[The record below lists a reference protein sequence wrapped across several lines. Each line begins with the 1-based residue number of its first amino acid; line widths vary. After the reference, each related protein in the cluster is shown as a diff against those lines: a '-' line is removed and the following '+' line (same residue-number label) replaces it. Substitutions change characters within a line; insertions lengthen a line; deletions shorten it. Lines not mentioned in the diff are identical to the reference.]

1 MLSELR
7 MALIIINKVKYC
19 NIIRMSLGR
28 RMMMAVAALLLPF
41 YTAVAAYIHVDYDYK
56 GATAAEAAYL
66 ALAKAES
73 LNTESI
79 NDILDHYSSAEVA
92 SAGIWLSKFL
102 ERKALKDEGPFG
114 KTENHYYKVIL
125 FMVERR
131 ITPRI
136 IRIGR
141 ELLHHPDQ
149 FLYWGPYLFKT
160 CEDVMNLCAQF
171 EAIVTNGKM
180 SFSGVDFVQLSP
192 ALQEYFDFSKLGN
205 VNWQETWDRIT
216 NFPTPTWEDFREDF
230 KQLFDQVSPVNLAIA
245 GEESIM
251 GRASHIFDRFAEAPT
266 SIPDMLDKVED
277 AFSSVTSEAA
287 IRSILEGVIGDL
299 KDSLAVTKLFNLGN
313 YNVGN
318 YINNYVNQLMG
329 EFYTQLWYIYHTTG
343 GSSSEYSL
351 PYYTQTYNI
360 VLTTPDAHGILL
372 FSETYDSRSNNLENF
387 SKHFYQK
394 FAEYSNSYASSGTV
408 AIRIDDKVNHTP
420 STTNTIGNRIIDYEA
435 LFDSRTNHEVVFE
448 KEFEQRR
455 KTLQDTIEYPNAF
468 VPRVQYCIGKGEKHY
483 YQLESSET
491 VRNAGTASFT
501 VSCHDQVELAK
512 GGFNFKVNE
521 RYDPSKKNEYAY
533 PKGMIPEKK
542 PEDTS
547 LWEQKIEELEG
558 KIKKNEDDIADYQQ
572 QITDIQAVADT
583 TSNYSD
589 RQKLLGQITSLR
601 IQINNLNAA
610 NIALQDQL
618 DEVNE
623 VYEKYQIDYAEDLDG
638 PYRIPTLENDLAGD
652 FHLHWDANGTWSGNT
667 YTRLAH
673 IVGMDNGV
681 KFIAEVSE
689 QREEMRFLG
698 IRYHRA
704 IIGVEYRLVSE
715 YETSEIVDVIKLTD
729 DMSYQEKADL
739 INNRRNEIQQEYP
752 SCYVGVVKS
761 EKDGIEKETPDEA
774 FHLLWLSD
782 RVALARFIE
791 YRLRQIDGQL
801 SFIERSLYTRKNV
814 LADFVKGFMQPIP
827 RWRTSNPA
835 GAALQ
840 RWINAGTGLVTI
852 EE

>member
-1 MLSELR
+1 M
-7 MALIIINKVKYC
+7 
-19 NIIRMSLGR
+19 
-28 RMMMAVAALLLPF
+28 
-41 YTAVAAYIHVDYDYK
+41 
-56 GATAAEAAYL
+56 
-66 ALAKAES
+66 
-73 LNTESI
+73 
-79 NDILDHYSSAEVA
+79 
-92 SAGIWLSKFL
+92 
-102 ERKALKDEGPFG
+102 
-114 KTENHYYKVIL
+114 
-125 FMVERR
+125 
-131 ITPRI
+131 
-136 IRIGR
+136 
-141 ELLHHPDQ
+141 
-149 FLYWGPYLFKT
+149 
-160 CEDVMNLCAQF
+160 
-171 EAIVTNGKM
+171 
-180 SFSGVDFVQLSP
+180 
-192 ALQEYFDFSKLGN
+192 
-205 VNWQETWDRIT
+205 
-216 NFPTPTWEDFREDF
+216 
-230 KQLFDQVSPVNLAIA
+230 
-245 GEESIM
+245 
-251 GRASHIFDRFAEAPT
+251 
-266 SIPDMLDKVED
+266 
-277 AFSSVTSEAA
+277 
-287 IRSILEGVIGDL
+287 
-299 KDSLAVTKLFNLGN
+299 
-313 YNVGN
+313 
-318 YINNYVNQLMG
+318 
-329 EFYTQLWYIYHTTG
+329 
-343 GSSSEYSL
+343 
-351 PYYTQTYNI
+351 
-360 VLTTPDAHGILL
+360 
-372 FSETYDSRSNNLENF
+372 
-387 SKHFYQK
+387 
-394 FAEYSNSYASSGTV
+394 
-408 AIRIDDKVNHTP
+408 
-420 STTNTIGNRIIDYEA
+420 
-435 LFDSRTNHEVVFE
+435 
-448 KEFEQRR
+448 
-455 KTLQDTIEYPNAF
+455 
-468 VPRVQYCIGKGEKHY
+468 
-483 YQLESSET
+483 
-491 VRNAGTASFT
+491 
-501 VSCHDQVELAK
+501 ELAK

-533 PKGMIPEKK
+533 PKGMIPQKK

-852 EE
+852 GE